1 MSSPDITAGFRED
14 ISRIIQPENIIDD
27 SSILNEYSRDSS
39 LVKGS
44 RPWLVVYPENKEQ
57 VKGLVRLANQY
68 RMPLIPVSSRAPHF
82 YGNTVPAQSG
92 VIVNF
97 QKMNHILK
105 IDATSRYAMIEPGVT
120 FGELIPEVR
129 AQGMKLNIPL
139 LPQASKSVLTAYL
152 EREPV
157 LIPKYQY
164 DYIDPLL
171 TLEIVYGTGD
181 EMRTGSASGPG
192 DLEHLKSDKVNPWG
206 PGSIDY
212 SRFVSGAQGTMG
224 LVTWATVKTE
234 VLPSIQKLYFF
245 SANDAGKLTVLA
257 SDFLRKRV
265 VDECLIL
272 NNANLA
278 ALLSENQMTSYIV
291 LKESLPPWTLIVCIA
306 GYQRHPAERVAIHQK
321 QLFNICEE
329 YGLKPQINLP
339 EAGGR
344 KTVTPDLLSNVW
356 SGGSSWKLQIKKS
369 CHDIFFLT
377 PLSRVE
383 KYIELMQSI
392 AAKRNHPFDDI
403 GCYIQPMVQG
413 RGCHCEFDLFYDG
426 SNTAVTSRVKS
437 LFQEASGILKSHGVF
452 FSRPYGSWA
461 NLVYRQ
467 DSEEVSALRKLKNIF
482 DPNHILNPGKL
493 CF

>member
-1 MSSPDITAGFRED
+1 MSSVDINASFRKE
-14 ISRIIQPENIIDD
+14 ISQIIQSENTIDD
-27 SSILNEYSRDSS
+27 PIILDEYSRDNS
-39 LVKGS
+39 LAKGN

-57 VKGLVRLANQY
+57 VKGLIRLANQN
-68 RMPLIPVSSRAPHF
+68 RMPLIPVSSEPPHF
-82 YGNTVPAQSG
+82 YGNTVPSQSG

-97 QKMNHILK
+97 QKMNRILK
-105 IDATSRYAMIEPGVT
+105 IDETNRYAMIEPGVT
-120 FGELIPEVR
+120 FRELIPEVR
-129 AQGMKLNIPL
+129 AHGMKLNIPL

-212 SRFVSGAQGTMG
+212 IRFVSGAQGTMG

-234 VLPSIQKLYFF
+234 VLPSIQKLYFI
-245 SANDAGKLTVLA
+245 SADDPGKLTALA

-278 ALLSENQMTSYIV
+278 ALLSENQMTKYTT
-291 LKESLPPWTLIVCIA
+291 LKDSLPPWTLIVCIA
-306 GYQRHPAERVAIHQK
+306 GYQRHPAERVEIHQK

-329 YGLKPQINLP
+329 HGLKPQIDLP
-339 EAGGR
+339 EAGGGE
-344 KTVTPDLLSNVW
+344 TIMLDLLTNVW
-356 SGGSSWKLQIKKS
+356 SGGSSWKFQYKES
-369 CHDIFFLT
+369 CRDIFFLT
-377 PLSRVE
+377 LLSRVE
-383 KYIELMQSI
+383 KYIELTRSI
-392 AAKRNHPFDDI
+392 AAKHNYPFYDI

-413 RGCHCEFDLFYDG
+413 RGCHCEFNLFYDK
-426 SNTAVTSRVKS
+426 SDTTVTSRVKS
-437 LFQEASGILKSHGVF
+437 LCQEAPETLKSHGAF
-452 FSRPYGSWA
+452 LSRPYGPSA
-461 NLVYRQ
+461 NLVYQQ
-467 DSEEVSALRKLKNIF
+467 DSEEVLALRKLKNIF